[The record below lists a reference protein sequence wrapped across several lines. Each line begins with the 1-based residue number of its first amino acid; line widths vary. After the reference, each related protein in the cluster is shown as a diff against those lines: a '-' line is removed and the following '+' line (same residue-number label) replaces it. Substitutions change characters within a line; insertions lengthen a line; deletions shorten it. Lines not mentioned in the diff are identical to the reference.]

1 MYRKKPLTSS
11 RTRLLDFWSCFRLWA
26 CLWSEQISFSKISL
40 QTDMNFELTCIA
52 THWERCRNSLPETHE
67 MFKRTLDLGLTSK
80 EKRKWPCIQF
90 YNRRCTNCDYP
101 EGGKLSKC
109 MKKRKFISLL
119 LIYDLQLNIVSVF
132 SEYYCLTLGQSAH
145 LSAWCPPQ
153 STFSPLILG
162 TQFEFF
168 QAQSPLHWYL
178 NQTRPGVNCA
188 GVCSPQAKTV

>member
-1 MYRKKPLTSS
+1 
-11 RTRLLDFWSCFRLWA
+11 
-26 CLWSEQISFSKISL
+26 
-40 QTDMNFELTCIA
+40 
-52 THWERCRNSLPETHE
+52 

-178 NQTRPGVNCA
+178 NQIRRAIICESEILLHGNVATESSLELQMLSCVAPWLSVTFIDDIFW
-188 GVCSPQAKTV
+188 VS

>member
-1 MYRKKPLTSS
+1 
-11 RTRLLDFWSCFRLWA
+11 
-26 CLWSEQISFSKISL
+26 
-40 QTDMNFELTCIA
+40 
-52 THWERCRNSLPETHE
+52 

-132 SEYYCLTLGQSAH
+132 SEDCCLTLGQSAH

-153 STFSPLILG
+153 FTFSPLILG

-178 NQTRPGVNCA
+178 YQIRRVWFDWDNFAWQCRNRIIPRIADAVLCRSLTVSHFHQWPDLSFSNCQKLSTA
-188 GVCSPQAKTV
+188 LQIHTITTIAIFASDSASCQCLF

>member
-1 MYRKKPLTSS
+1 
-11 RTRLLDFWSCFRLWA
+11 
-26 CLWSEQISFSKISL
+26 
-40 QTDMNFELTCIA
+40 
-52 THWERCRNSLPETHE
+52 

-119 LIYDLQLNIVSVF
+119 LIYDLQLNILSVF

-178 NQTRPGVNCA
+178 NQKIRCAIIWVRWFCIAMSQQNHAKNC
-188 GVCSPQAKTV
+188 GCCPVSVTVSHFNQWPDLSFSICQKLSTALQIHTITTIAIFASDSGSCQCLF